1 MRKLFFLLMLFFSAA
16 AVQAQ
21 SKIENLKVVWPEE
34 YKWKVGSSQENEASH
49 FMELIPEKESL
60 DNWTII
66 GTMLSLKNV
75 SNIPM
80 DKAMNLFYSKTKNT
94 APGAKLTL
102 IEKKDGIKNSWI
114 LFKVEVEKYLNN
126 SKPES
131 QVYYIVQGDATLYVN
146 IVGVKEKT
154 ISKSFEEKW
163 SKIFKSSQLVL
174 E

>member
-1 MRKLFFLLMLFFSAA
+1 MRKLSFLLLLVLSSAA
-16 AVQAQ
+16 MQAQ
-21 SKIENLKVVWPEE
+21 NKMENLKVIWPEE
-34 YKWKVGSSQENEASH
+34 YKWKVGSNQENEASH

-75 SNIPM
+75 TNIPM
-80 DKAMNLFYSKTKNT
+80 DKAMNLFYSKTKDT
-94 APGAKLTL
+94 APEAKLTL
-102 IEKKDGIKNSWI
+102 IEKKEGIKNSWI
-114 LFKVEVEKYLNN
+114 LFKVEVEKYLNDP
-126 SKPES
+126 KPES

-146 IVGVKEKT
+146 IVGVKEKS

-163 SKIFKSSQLVL
+163 GKVFKSSQIVF